1 MEFVPRE
8 PRLKQDKIADV
19 LRIRELVRALT
30 GNPEQAIMVSELTC
44 LEEGCPPIETVISML
59 DGDKTIYK
67 IHKPLKDVTPL
78 DIERVMTN
86 EVEHHE
92 HGT

>member
-1 MEFVPRE
+1 MEFISRE
-8 PRLKQDKIADV
+8 PQSKRDKTVDV

-30 GNPEQAIMVSELTC
+30 GDPEQAIMVSELAC

-92 HGT
+92 HE